1 MEEAGAAMSS
11 DVPTS
16 SGRSPRR
23 NEKNATVSVD
33 SRTLIGGKSGQ
44 KPGERPVGTT
54 TRRRLFSF
62 VPWVLLA
69 PTVLFALA
77 LTILPLAYAVLTSLR
92 SFRFG
97 QPLGFIG
104 LQNYFGLF
112 RDPHFYSSL
121 GTTLTFTIAA
131 TTFEFVLGMMLA
143 LLLKE
148 EFPWQGL
155 IRSCLM
161 IPMIIAPVVVGIVW
175 RLLYSSDVGLL
186 SYALQWLTG
195 HPISVLSN
203 PSLALPGIILVD
215 IWEWTPF
222 MFLIL
227 LAGIQS
233 LPQEPFEA
241 ARVDGAGPWATFRH
255 LTLPMLRPVI
265 VVALLIRA
273 LDAFTVF
280 DQVFVL
286 TQGGPGM
293 ATEVS
298 TLMVYKTAFRFSQIG
313 YAAAMAIAL
322 LVLVWALSAAVVRS
336 LQVQTHR
343 Q

>member
-1 MEEAGAAMSS
+1 MKESHPTIVFGSESRGPAAS
-11 DVPTS
+11 S
-16 SGRSPRR
+16 SGGEANWSANSLALMEGEGGPAPSQRPEAASGRPR
-23 NEKNATVSVD
+23 V
-33 SRTLIGGKSGQ
+33 
-44 KPGERPVGTT
+44 PV
-54 TRRRLFSF
+54 LAL
-62 VPWVLLA
+62 VLLA

-77 LTILPLAYAVLTSLR
+77 LTILPLGYAVVTSLR
-92 SFRFG
+92 SFRFS
-97 QPLGFIG
+97 QPVAFVG
-104 LQNYFGLF
+104 LQNYFDLF
-112 RDPHFYSSL
+112 RDSNFYGSL
-121 GTTLTFTIAA
+121 GTTVTFTIVA
-131 TTFEFVLGMMLA
+131 TTLEFILGMMLA

-148 EFPWQGL
+148 EFRWQGL

-161 IPMIIAPVVVGIVW
+161 IPMIVAPVVVGIVW

-186 SYALQWLTG
+186 SYGVQWMTG
-195 HPISVLSN
+195 HPISILSN
-203 PSLALPGIILVD
+203 PSLALPAIILVD

-265 VVALLIRA
+265 AVAVLIRA

-293 ATEVS
+293 TTEVS

-313 YAAAMAIAL
+313 YAAAMAVTLLI
-322 LVLVWALSAAVVRS
+322 LVLFLSAAISRS
-336 LQVQTHR
+336 LQGQVR
-343 Q
+343 QV